1 MARTLPGTSRVR
13 RNSSDVDAT
22 AITVGALAALGPT
35 LVGLAAWRAAVGTR
49 KEVTTNNGRRA
60 GDYIES
66 IGRVATDLQVFR
78 IETAAKHAQMEANIE
93 SLRDDD
99 RSQFAE
105 VDARLE
111 AIERAV
117 CPDQRIR
124 GLRGQSGL

>member
-1 MARTLPGTSRVR
+1 M
-13 RNSSDVDAT
+13 DAT

-66 IGRVATDLQVFR
+66 IGKLTTDFQIHRLQQ
-78 IETAAKHAQMEANIE
+78 AAKDDELQRQIAR
-93 SLRDDD
+93 LREDDQA
-99 RSQFAE
+99 QFAE

-111 AIERAV
+111 AIEQAV

-124 GLRGQSGL
+124 PVRGQSGL

>member
-1 MARTLPGTSRVR
+1 MDS
-13 RNSSDVDAT
+13 T
-22 AITVGALAALGPT
+22 AVAAALLGAIGPT

-66 IGRVATDLQVFR
+66 IGRLATDVQVLR
-78 IETAAKHAQMEANIE
+78 IETTAKHAQLQSDIE
-93 SLRDDD
+93 SLRADD

-105 VDARLE
+105 VDGRLE

-117 CPDQRIR
+117 CPDQPFRVH
-124 GLRGQSGL
+124 RGQSGL